1 MDIIT
6 GCQLY
11 WLTRC
16 DEIKALLEP
25 GFGWGLFWFVS
36 TIALLI
42 STIAG
47 TATEGS
53 PETSEDYYIFRIA
66 TAAKR
71 ISKPV
76 CIVFSAFILLGATIS
91 ALIPTTKEM
100 AAIVVIPAVA
110 NSESVQGLGEGIVN
124 LAKDWMV
131 ELSPKKVSK
140 EELKNKVAGAVDA
153 TVKTAKAVNELAT
166 KDEKNNGSAAVGK

>member
-1 MDIIT
+1 MEIIT

-16 DEIKALLEP
+16 DEIKALLDP
-25 GFGWGLFWFVS
+25 GFGWGLLWFVS
-36 TIALLI
+36 IIALLI
-42 STIAG
+42 STIVGA
-47 TATEGS
+47 ATEGS
-53 PETSEDYYIFRIA
+53 PEDSVEYNIFRIA

-100 AAIVVIPAVA
+100 AAIVVIPKVA
-110 NSESVQGLGEGIVN
+110 NSQPVQDIGQGIVD
-124 LAKDWMV
+124 LAKDWMI
-131 ELSPKKVSK
+131 ELAPKKVKGS
-140 EELKNKVAGAVDA
+140 DA
-153 TVKTAKAVNELAT
+153 PANPAK
-166 KDEKNNGSAAVGK
+166 

>member
-16 DEIKALLEP
+16 DEIKALIEP

-36 TIALLI
+36 TVALLI

-47 TATEGS
+47 MATEGS
-53 PETSEDYYIFRIA
+53 HETSEEYDIFRIA

-76 CIVFSAFILLGATIS
+76 CIVLSALIILGATIS
-91 ALIPTTKEM
+91 VLIPTTKEM
-100 AAIVVIPAVA
+100 AAIVVIPKVA
-110 NSESVQGLGEGIVN
+110 NSQPVQDIGQGIVD
-124 LAKDWMV
+124 LAKDWMI
-131 ELSPKKVSK
+131 ELAPKKVKGS
-140 EELKNKVAGAVDA
+140 DA
-153 TVKTAKAVNELAT
+153 PAKP
-166 KDEKNNGSAAVGK
+166 EK

>member
-25 GFGWGLFWFVS
+25 GFGWGIFWFVS
-36 TIALLI
+36 TVALLI
-42 STIAG
+42 STIVG
-47 TATEGS
+47 VATEGS
-53 PETSEDYYIFRIA
+53 PKDSEDYRIA

-110 NSESVQGLGEGIVN
+110 NSESVQGLGEGIVT
-124 LAKDWMV
+124 LAKDWMT

-166 KDEKNNGSAAVGK
+166 KDEKNNGTAAVGK